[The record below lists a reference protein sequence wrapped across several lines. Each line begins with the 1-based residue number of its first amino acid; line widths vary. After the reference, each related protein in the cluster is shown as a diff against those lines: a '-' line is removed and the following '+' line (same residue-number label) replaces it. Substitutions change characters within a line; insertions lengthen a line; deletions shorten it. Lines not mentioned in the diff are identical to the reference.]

1 MRLNTVLS
9 DNGLLLMSHE
19 RFEMSI
25 DEQVKK
31 QMELITSGAVELI
44 PEDEMR
50 AKIERSI
57 SENRPLIVKL
67 GVDPTRPDLHIG
79 HSVPLNKLRH
89 FQQLGHQIV
98 LIIGDFTALIGDPSE
113 QDTTRPV
120 LTPAEVERNART
132 YIEQAGKIID
142 AQRARL
148 VRNSEW
154 LAPLKFKDV
163 LELTSKFTVARI
175 LERDDFSR
183 RYRENKPMGLHEF
196 LYPVMQAYDSVVL
209 HADVEIGG
217 TDQKFN
223 LIAGRNLQR
232 AMGQEP
238 QCVLTLPLLE
248 GTDGI
253 EKMSKSLNNDVGLT
267 DQHNEMFGKLM
278 SIPDEIMWKYFRLV
292 TQMEPREIESIRND
306 VESGSMNP
314 RDAKER
320 LAAEVVKTYY
330 SQVESES
337 AAEEFRR
344 VFSQKELPDEIPVAN
359 VPLSRFT
366 GGKLW
371 VVDLLLSLDVA
382 ATKGEAR
389 RLIDGGGVYVD
400 GEKVT
405 DSDLE
410 LTPEELSGKVI
421 RKGRRTFLK
430 VEVTEQ

>member
-1 MRLNTVLS
+1 MN
-9 DNGLLLMSHE
+9 HE
-19 RFEMSI
+19 RFKMSI
-25 DEQVKK
+25 DEQVTE
-31 QMELITSGAVELI
+31 QMALITSGAVELI
-44 PEDEMR
+44 PEDEML
-50 AKIERSI
+50 AKVERSV

-120 LTPAEVERNART
+120 LNPAEVERNART

-142 AQRARL
+142 TKQARL

-154 LAPLKFKDV
+154 LAPLRFKEV
-163 LELTSKFTVARI
+163 LELTSRFTVARI
-175 LERDDFSR
+175 LERDDFDR
-183 RYRENKPMGLHEF
+183 RYKENKPLGLHEF

-209 HADVEIGG
+209 HSDIEIGG

-223 LIAGRNLQR
+223 LLAGRNLQR

-267 DQHNEMFGKLM
+267 DEPNEMFGKLM
-278 SIPDEIMWKYFRLV
+278 SIPDEVMWKYFKIV
-292 TQMEPREIESIRND
+292 TQIEPVEIEKIRND

-320 LAAEVVKTYY
+320 LARELVKTYY
-330 SQVESES
+330 SQVEAES
-337 AAEEFRR
+337 ASEEFRR
-344 VFSQKELPDEIPVAN
+344 VFSQKGLPDEIRVAS
-359 VPLSRFT
+359 VPLSRFH
-366 GGKLW
+366 GGNLW
-371 VVDLLLSLDVA
+371 VVDLLVSLGVA
-382 ATKGEAR
+382 STKGEAR
-389 RLIDGGGVYVD
+389 RLIDGGGIYID
-400 GEKVT
+400 GIKVA
-405 DSDLE
+405 DCDLE
-410 LTPEELSGKVI
+410 LTTEELSGKVI
-421 RKGRRTFLK
+421 RKGRKTFL
-430 VEVTEQ
+430 EIEITDE